1 VSLLGKHTPAP
12 EHYAPEILHPIPRA
26 VARAGLGLADIELPF
41 AGEDVWHAWEL
52 SWLDAGGLPQ
62 MAIGRFV
69 LPCSTPNL
77 VESKSFKLYL
87 NSLNHTVFESRAAL
101 RGVLAADLSHAAGG
115 PVEVEILG
123 LGAEEL
129 AVTPL
134 PGECVDACGLASPDD
149 SPGEPDPGLLR
160 ATPASGEQIL
170 HSHQLRSL
178 CPVTAQPDWASVI
191 VRCEGCAIEP
201 ASLLA
206 YIQSY
211 RRHQEFHEQ
220 CVERMFCDIA
230 RVCGPR
236 ELSVQ
241 ALYTRRGGLDINPF
255 RSTRPGPAPRLRTLR
270 Q

>member
-12 EHYAPEILHPIPRA
+12 EYYAPDILHPIPRA
-26 VARAGLGLADIELPF
+26 VARAELGLADVELPF
-41 AGEDVWHAWEL
+41 TGEDIWHAWEL

-62 MAIGRFV
+62 IAIGRFA
-69 LPCSTPNL
+69 LPCTTPNL
-77 VESKSFKLYL
+77 VESKSLKLYL

-115 PVEVEILG
+115 PVDVEILG
-123 LGAEEL
+123 LSAEEL
-129 AVTPL
+129 AVTAL
-134 PGECVDACGLASPDD
+134 PGECVDTCSPATQDG
-149 SPGEPDPGLLR
+149 SPHPAPHLLS
-160 ATPASGEQIL
+160 ATPAPGEQVL

-191 VRCEGCAIEP
+191 VRCEGCTIEP

-220 CVERMFCDIA
+220 CVERMFCDILRA
-230 RVCGPR
+230 CGPR

>member
-1 VSLLGKHTPAP
+1 VSLLGQHTPAP
-12 EHYAPEILHPIPRA
+12 EHYAPEILHAIPRA
-26 VARAGLGLADIELPF
+26 MARADLGLAEVDLPF

-52 SWLDAGGLPQ
+52 SWLDGGGLPQ
-62 MAIGRFV
+62 IAIGRFV
-69 LPCSTPNL
+69 LPCTTPNL

-115 PVEVEILG
+115 QVEVEILG

-129 AVTPL
+129 AITPL
-134 PGECVDACGLASPDD
+134 PGECVDTCSPATQNGSPHPAPDLL
-149 SPGEPDPGLLR
+149 SATPVPGE
-160 ATPASGEQIL
+160 QVL

-191 VRCEGCAIEP
+191 VRCDGCAIEP

-220 CVERMFCDIA
+220 CVERMFCDIL